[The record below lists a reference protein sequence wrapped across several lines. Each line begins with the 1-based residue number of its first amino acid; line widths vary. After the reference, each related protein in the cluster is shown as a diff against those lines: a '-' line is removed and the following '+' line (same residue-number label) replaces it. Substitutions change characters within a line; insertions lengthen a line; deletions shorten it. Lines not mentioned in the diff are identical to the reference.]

1 MSATGKRSTK
11 AKSSS
16 PAKKTKAAKRANRT
30 AATAA
35 KSTRGAADKV
45 RVKPRT
51 AELATA
57 ALFDQAELPSSQF
70 TGTLFMANG
79 QASLNGTLLLLDG
92 VDGFANA
99 VAAAFGALQNKG
111 FQNGQS
117 VVITGRTAVVHLA
130 VHPITVI
137 VMTGAQAAP

>member
-1 MSATGKRSTK
+1 MSTTRNNPTK
-11 AKSSS
+11 AASSS
-16 PAKKTKAAKRANRT
+16 PSKRAAKGTRGKRVNAAKTTGGAASKAAA
-30 AATAA
+30 
-35 KSTRGAADKV
+35 
-45 RVKPRT
+45 KPRT
-51 AELATA
+51 ATLSAP
-57 ALFDQAELPSSQF
+57 ALFDQAELASSQF
-70 TGTLFMANG
+70 TGSLFMANG

-117 VVITGRTAVVHLA
+117 VVITGRSAVVHLS